1 MIKENVLDYI
11 KEKYDINSEYLFSQF
26 PSYFV
31 FRNKKNWISI
41 ELSENIDKN
50 EIIKLIDISYELIK
64 GK

>member
-1 MIKENVLDYI
+1 MIKEDVLDYI
-11 KEKYDINSEYLFSQF
+11 KEKYDINPKYLFSQF

-41 ELSENIDKN
+41 ELSENIDKD
-50 EIIKLIDISYELIK
+50 ETIKLIDRSYELIK